1 MLVVARTSTRPHAT
15 PPAPLAAPLTHHD
28 ILALIGPF
36 TRRGRQLDLPAS
48 DRLARRLVFKPVLH
62 AGAADAGSTNGAT
75 NAATTATLSDTLQ
88 LDNPDDGHFCLTRVS
103 THASGLQARLQIEG
117 PEPAAL
123 LDATLA
129 VAPARQFQAGPGW
142 LIAQSHRLVPGSARL
157 TLTHGIVQ
165 LDGLKL
171 KLRVPTVS
179 GLSAD
184 IEIVSPAGA
193 TLALPEDLLAV
204 LGWHWPRLERGREGW
219 TGSLRLRSNEPER
232 SQDAEHKLERMAQH
246 LAQTLGEPPRRFHER
261 RVAARWGVALRR
273 ALPLLICVGLIAG
286 AVAVPSL
293 DLGPDSIFR
302 MLIFHAP
309 PLLLMLGICLREI
322 PRIEIPPLP
331 RASSAP
337 TWH

>member
-1 MLVVARTSTRPHAT
+1 MLVVARTSSGPHAS
-15 PPAPLAAPLTHHD
+15 PPAPPTAPLTHHD

-62 AGAADAGSTNGAT
+62 PGAADA
-75 NAATTATLSDTLQ
+75 TTAAMTPATDLSETLQ
-88 LDNPDDGHFCLTRVS
+88 LDNPDDGHVCLTRIS
-103 THASGLQARLQIEG
+103 THPGGLQARLLIEG
-117 PEPAAL
+117 TEPAVL
-123 LDATLA
+123 LDAIEA
-129 VAPARQFQAGPGW
+129 VPPARQFHAGPGW
-142 LIAQSHRLVPGSARL
+142 LIAQSHRLAPGSARL
-157 TLTHGIVQ
+157 TLTHGVVQ
-165 LDGLKL
+165 LDGLTL

-184 IEIVSPAGA
+184 IEIVAPAGA
-193 TLALPEDLLAV
+193 TPALPEDLLAV

-219 TGSLRLRSNEPER
+219 SGSLRLRSNEPER
-232 SQDAEHKLERMAQH
+232 SRDAEGKLERMAQH
-246 LAQTLGEPPRRFHER
+246 LAQTLAEPPRRFHER

-273 ALPLLICVGLIAG
+273 ALPLLICLGLIGG